1 MGLLTKQL
9 RWGLLLGL
17 GVPIFMLGIAVINL
31 DFELKEVDT
40 FAGIATLCSLPNLLL
55 FFGSLR
61 KNNEPFA
68 YGVLASSILWALL
81 TFGLKLFG

>member
-1 MGLLTKQL
+1 MGFLTKQL

-17 GVPIFMLGIAVINL
+17 GLPIFMLGIASLKL
-31 DFELKEVDT
+31 DFDLEEVDLFT
-40 FAGIATLCSLPNLLL
+40 GIATLCALPNLLL

-81 TFGLKLFG
+81 TFGLKFFG

>member
-9 RWGLLLGL
+9 RWGLLLGFGL
-17 GVPIFMLGIAVINL
+17 PVFMLGIALLNL
-31 DFELKEVDT
+31 DCELKDVDK
-40 FAGIATLCSLPNLLL
+40 FAGIATLCVLPNLLL

-68 YGVLASSILWALL
+68 YGVLASCILWALF